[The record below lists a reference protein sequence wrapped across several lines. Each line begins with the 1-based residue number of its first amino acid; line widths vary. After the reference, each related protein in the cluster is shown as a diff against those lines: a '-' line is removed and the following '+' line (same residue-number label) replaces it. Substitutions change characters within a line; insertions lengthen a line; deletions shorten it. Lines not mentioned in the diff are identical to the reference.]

1 MAKLAP
7 LRAEGLE
14 LAIFPSGD
22 FGNQELGT
30 DAEIVDFAK
39 GKGFEGIIFT
49 KGPCNSRPV
58 FQTLQALS
66 GGAEIAELQG
76 PYVSPKTGEVSE
88 VKDDIDVEELIKA
101 KLAE

>member
-39 GKGFEGIIFT
+39 GKGFEGKWRRACF
-49 KGPCNSRPV
+49 NV
-58 FQTLQALS
+58 
-66 GGAEIAELQG
+66 
-76 PYVSPKTGEVSE
+76 
-88 VKDDIDVEELIKA
+88 
-101 KLAE
+101 

>member
-1 MAKLAP
+1 M
-7 LRAEGLE
+7 RE
-14 LAIFPSGD
+14 FPVTED
-22 FGNQELGT
+22 ALLPVGT
-30 DAEIVDFAK
+30 TITAMHFVPGQFVDVQSTTK

-66 GGAEIAELQG
+66 GGPEIGWNFKGL
-76 PYVSPKTGEVSE
+76 YVVSKTGEVSE
-88 VKDDIDVEELIKA
+88 VKDGMDVEELVKA

>member
-14 LAIFPSGD
+14 LAIFPSGE
-22 FGNQELGT
+22 FGNQELGS
-30 DAEIVDFAK
+30 DAEIVEFAK

-66 GGAEIAELQG
+66 GGPEIGWNFKGL
-76 PYVSPKTGEVSE
+76 YVVSKTLKQVS
-88 VKDDIDVEELIKA
+88 
-101 KLAE
+101 